1 MDFIYDLLLIKEV
14 VYPIIIIL
22 VGFLVYFIVSRT
34 IKGVFKSKISKVE
47 ARHSKS
53 LCNLINKILKYLII
67 IFCVLAI
74 LEVFGISTSGIITS
88 LGAVGV
94 VVGLAF
100 QDTLKDIL
108 AGFSIIFEN
117 KYAVGDIITVGTF
130 KGKVIHL
137 GLKSTKI
144 QSINGEIKIVSNSS
158 ITEVI
163 NHNLDD
169 SFEFV
174 DIPVSYDASIEK
186 VEEILLKIC
195 EKLEKENEDLI
206 ETQLLG
212 LEAFDSSSV
221 NFRVM
226 LKTKTMKQYI
236 VKREFLK
243 LVKLEFDKEK
253 IEIPYQQVVVHNA
266 RI

>member
-22 VGFLVYFIVSRT
+22 VGTLIYIIVSSTVKR
-34 IKGVFKSKISKVE
+34 IFKSKINKIDN
-47 ARHSKS
+47 RHSGS
-53 LCNLINKILKYLII
+53 LCKLINSILKYLII
-67 IFCVLAI
+67 IFCILGI
-74 LEVFGISTSGIITS
+74 LEVFGINTAGAITS
-88 LGAVGV
+88 LGVVGV
-94 VVGLAF
+94 VAGLAL

-117 KYAVGDIITVGTF
+117 KYAIGDIITVGNF
-130 KGKVIHL
+130 KGKVINL

-144 QSINGEIKIVSNSS
+144 QSNTGEIKIVSNSS

-174 DIPVSYDASIEK
+174 DIPVSYDASIDK
-186 VEEILLKIC
+186 VEEILLNIC
-195 EKLEKENEDLI
+195 EKLEAENEDLI

-212 LEAFDSSSV
+212 LEAFDSSSI

-243 LVKLEFDKEK
+243 QVKLEFDKEK
-253 IEIPYQQVVVHNA
+253 IEIPYNQVVVHNA
-266 RI
+266 

>member
-14 VYPIIIIL
+14 VYPIIIVLI
-22 VGFLVYFIVSRT
+22 GTLVYFTVSRT

-47 ARHSKS
+47 QRHSKS

-67 IFCVLAI
+67 IFCILAI
-74 LEVFGISTSGIITS
+74 LDVFGISTGGIITS

-163 NHNLDD
+163 NHNLAD
-169 SFEFV
+169 SCEFV
-174 DIPVSYDASIEK
+174 DVPVSYDASIEK
-186 VEEILLKIC
+186 VEKIITKVI
-195 EKLEKENEDLI
+195 EKLEKENESLL
-206 ETQLLG
+206 EAQLLG
-212 LEAFDSSSV
+212 LENLDSSSV

-226 LKTKTMKQYI
+226 LKTTTMQQYI

-243 LVKLEFDKEK
+243 LIKIEFDKEK